1 MRPEICFKFLYIDVT
16 SLEKSFLSSILH
28 VLLRSLK
35 FFRSRFYFSSLMINS
50 EAGSHT
56 ALWVLHLVLNIV
68 LESFLVMVQH
78 DLVVQQVFEL
88 LCCEFVI
95 FKVEIVGIEL
105 VSYWLVFGVVELLQK
120 GMFESLGNCDAF
132 RRINDKHF
140 LQQVYRNWIVVCEK
154 LIHGLNF

>member
-1 MRPEICFKFLYIDVT
+1 MRSEICFTFLYIDVT

-35 FFRSRFYFSSLMINS
+35 FFGSCLHLSSLMIDS
-50 EAGSHT
+50 EAGAHT
-56 ALWVLHLVLNIV
+56 ALWVLHFVLNIV

-88 LCCEFVI
+88 LSCEFVI
-95 FKVEIVGIEL
+95 FKVEIVRIEL
-105 VSYWLVFGVVELLQK
+105 VGYWLVLGVVELLQK
-120 GMFESLGNCDAF
+120 GMFECLSNCDAF

-140 LQQVYRNWIVVCEK
+140 LEQVDRDWIVVCEK
-154 LIHGLNF
+154 LVQGLNF